1 MFASLSFPYPCGAK
15 RGAGRGGGLHTETTP
30 EAPEHGEK
38 SSHCL
43 RAVVPPLRPS
53 GLTGGQGDEA
63 WAASVFKELRP
74 VLGVGEPSLAL

>member
-1 MFASLSFPYPCGAK
+1 MGLG
-15 RGAGRGGGLHTETTP
+15 GGLGEQGGLHTETSP

-38 SSHCL
+38 SSHCSP
-43 RAVVPPLRPS
+43 AVVPPLRPW

-63 WAASVFKELRP
+63 WAASVFKALRP